1 MEYKWFITE
10 EWNEGDQLAYGRR
23 RSRVEAYG
31 LQATKDIKNVKWYME
46 RYSPYDYTDTMEY
59 DTKEEYE
66 NMLETLEVNGSEIH
80 RCKHNT
86 L

>member
-10 EWNEGDQLAYGRR
+10 EWNEGDQMAHGRR
-23 RSRVEAYG
+23 RSRVQAYG
-31 LQATKDIKNVKWYME
+31 LQATKDIKNAKWYME

-66 NMLETLEVNGSEIH
+66 KMLETLEANGSEIT
-80 RCKHNT
+80 RND
-86 L
+86 